1 VAELLDR
8 LQRTLSGRYAIEREL
23 ARGGMAIVYLA
34 RDLPRN
40 RDVALKVLR
49 PELVAQIGAERF
61 LREIQIEASLQHPHI
76 LPLYDSGIADGL
88 PFYTMPYVD
97 GGTLRQRL
105 LRETQLP
112 LGEVVR
118 ITQQVATGLSYAHRH
133 GFVHRDVKPENI
145 MFEDGH
151 ALVADFGVARALT
164 EAADDR
170 LTESGVA
177 VGTPPYMS
185 PEQAAGSDRL
195 DARSDVYSL
204 GCVVYEM
211 LCGDPPFTGPT
222 PQAVMARQVSE
233 RPPSLSIV
241 RPEIPK
247 ALEEVVEHALAK
259 TPADRY
265 QTPDEFSAG
274 LADCAERPGAL
285 PRTVRRSRSRMVAA
299 GMVAAAV
306 VALVVWRALPGPY
319 PVDPNTIV
327 QYPLEVSGVAADPA
341 NADFQLGEDAAYL
354 IVGALDG
361 KASLTW
367 IDGRDF
373 LHERYLHP
381 DSLRLLKHEEKT
393 HLARVHGAGFY
404 VDGRVVRLTLDSVR
418 LLLELHD
425 VGENLPVE
433 RADTAGLSTATASLG
448 LLAMGKLLL
457 SFLPEGQRLDV
468 SDVAG
473 RSPDAIQAFV
483 QGERSYRSGK
493 FMDAFQ
499 HFRSAVERDSE
510 FTLAALK
517 AAFAANMSDD
527 LDEASAL
534 IEAALPRA
542 AALAPR
548 DAHMVRGFA
557 AYVRGSADD
566 ALYHFRRAKALGPAR
581 PEVLM
586 AIGQT
591 LRHLLPLETSHDS
604 MATAAFAEVHRVE
617 EGFTPVLSYLVG
629 AALRQGDLATAGRY
643 LDQLRAAEPD
653 PRILGPSELALRCIS
668 ESPDAIEWQRHV
680 LEDVDRVFQVARSLH
695 IGAAHPP
702 CALAA
707 WRAVAA
713 YDTSSRVSWRFSSL
727 LGLQSLLAAMGR
739 FTELNGQLDSVA
751 ASGTPTGRALADLSI
766 LYAVGGAPTYAPA
779 AARAAELRD
788 GFESLR
794 EFYLWFLGVW
804 DAYGDRL
811 AEARAIRDI
820 LATLQSNTES
830 DAFDL
835 TDFQAVRM
843 RAGRGTRRRVDSLSR
858 EVSDVERQIENARR
872 ERNAALEDALRER
885 QAELQLAIR
894 AALERWRQGAHRRLN
909 LFTPSLSAF
918 IAVREG
924 DSARAVR
931 LLEAL
936 TPTSPRPNLTWRPWE
951 SLGLEWLMLA
961 KLHFGQGDFEAALEV
976 AARLEAP
983 GSVANVMYLA
993 ESLKLRMRAAQ
1004 AVGNEALAER
1014 MRRRLL
1020 ELGRQDLVESTE

>member
-8 LQRTLSGRYAIEREL
+8 LQTTLSGRYAIEREL

-34 RDLPRN
+34 RDVPRN
-40 RDVALKVLR
+40 RHVALKVLR

-105 LRETQLP
+105 ERETQLP
-112 LGEVVR
+112 LGQVVR
-118 ITQQVATGLSYAHRH
+118 IMQQVATGLSYAHRH

-164 EAADDR
+164 EAADER

-177 VGTPPYMS
+177 IGTPPYMS
-185 PEQAAGSDRL
+185 PEQAAGSERI

-222 PQAVMARQVSE
+222 PQAVMARQISE

-241 RPEIPK
+241 RPEIPQ

-274 LADCAERPGAL
+274 LAECAEHPTAPPGAL
-285 PRTVRRSRSRMVAA
+285 RRRRSRMAAASVAT
-299 GMVAAAV
+299 AAV
-306 VALVVWRALPGPY
+306 VVLGVWRALPGPHT
-319 PVDPNTIV
+319 VDPNTIV
-327 QYPLEVSGVAADPA
+327 QYPLEVSGAGANPV

-361 KASLTW
+361 QASLTW
-367 IDGRDF
+367 IDGRD
-373 LHERYLHP
+373 LLPERYFQP
-381 DSLRLLKHEEKT
+381 DSLRLLRHEEKT
-393 HLARVHGAGFY
+393 QLARVHGAGYF
-404 VDGRVVRLTLDSVR
+404 VDGRVVRLTPDSVR

-425 VGENLPVE
+425 VGKTLPIE
-433 RADTAGLSTATASLG
+433 RADTAGPSAATASLG

-457 SFLPEGQRLDV
+457 SFLPAGQRLDV

-473 RSPDAIQAFV
+473 RAPDAIQAFV
-483 QGERSYRSGK
+483 QGERSYRGGK
-493 FMDAFQ
+493 FMDAFR

-527 LDEASAL
+527 LGEASAL
-534 IEAALPRA
+534 IEAALPDA
-542 AALAPR
+542 GALAPR

-557 AYVRGSADD
+557 AYVQGSADE
-566 ALYHFRRAKALGPAR
+566 ALYHFRRAEALGPAR

-586 AIGQT
+586 AVGQT
-591 LRHLLPLETSHDS
+591 FRHLLPLETSHDS
-604 MATAAFAEVHRVE
+604 MATAAFAEVYRVE
-617 EGFTPVLSYLVG
+617 AGFTPVLSYLIG
-629 AALRQGDLATAGRY
+629 AALRRGDLSVAGRY
-643 LDQLRAAEPD
+643 LEQLRAAEPD
-653 PRILGPSELALRCIS
+653 PRIIGPSELALRCIS
-668 ESPDAIEWQRHV
+668 DSPDAIEWQRHV

-695 IGAAHPP
+695 IGVAHPP
-702 CALAA
+702 CAVAA

-713 YDTSSRVSWRFSSL
+713 HDTSSRVSWRFSSL
-727 LGLQSLLAAMGR
+727 LGLQSLLAATGR
-739 FTELNGQLDSVA
+739 FTELNAQLDSVA
-751 ASGTPTGRALADLSI
+751 ALGTLAGRALADLSI
-766 LYAVGGAPTYAPA
+766 LYAVGGAPTRGPA

-788 GFESLR
+788 EFDSLLDLQ
-794 EFYLWFLGVW
+794 LWFLGVW

-811 AEARAIRDI
+811 TEARASRNI
-820 LATLQSNTES
+820 LAALRSTTAS
-830 DAFDL
+830 DTFGL
-835 TDFQAVRM
+835 RDFQVVRS
-843 RAGRGTRRRVDSLSR
+843 RVGRGTRRRIDSLSR
-858 EVSDVERQIENARR
+858 EIGDVERQVENARR

-885 QAELQLAIR
+885 QAELQSAIR
-894 AALERWRQGAHRRLN
+894 AALERWRKEAHRRLN
-909 LFTPSLSAF
+909 ILTPSLSAH
-918 IAVREG
+918 IAAREG
-924 DSARAVR
+924 DSASAIR

-936 TPTSPRPNLTWRPWE
+936 TPTSRRPNLTWRPWE

-961 KLHFGQGDFEAALEV
+961 KLHLGQGDFAAALEV

-1004 AVGNEALAER
+1004 ELGDEALAER
-1014 MRRRLL
+1014 MRQRLL